1 MAQRGTP
8 RRLRAAVRRYVP
20 ELVELRRELHRHPEL
35 SWQEERTQGVVLER
49 LKAWGLEDARPIA
62 RTGAT
67 ALVKGEGRRARRRG
81 TRGKGRGTRG
91 GPTLLWR
98 ADMDALPVQE
108 ENESEYR
115 STVANVMHAC
125 GHDGHMAI
133 ALTLARVV
141 HEGRSELPGNVRF
154 VFQPAEETA
163 GGARSCIDDGV
174 MDKPKVDAVLGLHID
189 ADTPVGALNVLPG
202 PVWAAPTGFRLVIT
216 GRSGHGGLPQ
226 QTVDAIAVAAQ
237 VISALQTV
245 VSRSMNP
252 QRAVVLTVGTI
263 QGGTKGNIIAGEVDM
278 TGTIRTFEERT
289 LERVLRRAE
298 EIVRGVTS
306 GMGAEY
312 RFEHVTP
319 CPPAVNDEGMAGLVR
334 EVGAEFFGAERL
346 VGTRTTGAD
355 DMAMFLAKAPGCYFR
370 LGGRNEERDIR
381 YPHHHP
387 RFDFDEEAL
396 GLGVEFGLRLI
407 EAYLGRGGVS

>member
-1 MAQRGTP
+1 
-8 RRLRAAVRRYVP
+8 VP

-49 LKAWGLEDARPIA
+49 LRAWGLEDVRAIA

-67 ALVKGEGRRARRRG
+67 ALVRGQGTRAKGRRRG
-81 TRGKGRGTRG
+81 G

-108 ENESEYR
+108 ENEAEYR
-115 STVANVMHAC
+115 STVPNVMHAC
-125 GHDGHMAI
+125 GHDGHVAI

-141 HEGRSELPGNVRF
+141 HEGRSELAGNVRF

-174 MDKPKVDAVLGLHID
+174 MDEPRVDAVLGLHVD
-189 ADTPVGALNVLPG
+189 ADTPVGGLNVVGG
-202 PVWAAPTGFRLVIT
+202 PVFAAATGFRLVIT
-216 GRSGHGGLPQ
+216 GKSGHGALPH

-237 VISALQTV
+237 AVTALQTV
-245 VSRSMNP
+245 VSRSINP

-263 QGGTKGNIIAGEVDM
+263 QGGVRGNIIAGEVDM

-289 LERVLRRAE
+289 LERVLRRVE

-319 CPPAVNDEGMAGLVR
+319 CPPVVNDEGMAGLVR
-334 EVGAEFFGAERL
+334 EVGAEFFGPERL
-346 VGTRTTGAD
+346 SGTRSTGAD
-355 DMAMFLAKAPGCYFR
+355 DMALFLEKAPGCYFL
-370 LGGRNEERDIR
+370 LGARNEERGIR

-407 EAYLGRGGVS
+407 EAYLTRGGVS

>member
-1 MAQRGTP
+1 M
-8 RRLRAAVRRYVP
+8 AVRKYVP

-49 LKAWGLEDARPIA
+49 LRSWGLEDVRAIA

-67 ALVKGEGRRARRRG
+67 ALVRGQGTRPKGRRRG
-81 TRGKGRGTRG
+81 G

-125 GHDGHMAI
+125 GHDGHVAI
-133 ALTLARVV
+133 ALTLARIL

-163 GGARSCIDDGV
+163 GGARSCIEDGV
-174 MDKPKVDAVLGLHID
+174 MDDPRVDAVLGLHID
-189 ADTPVGALNVLPG
+189 ANTPVGGLNVVAG
-202 PVWAAPTGFRLVIT
+202 PVFAAATGFRLVIT
-216 GRSGHGGLPQ
+216 GRSGHGALPH

-237 VISALQTV
+237 VITALQTV
-245 VSRSMNP
+245 VSRSMDP

-263 QGGTKGNIIAGEVDM
+263 QGGVRGNIIAGEVDM

-289 LERVLRRAE
+289 LERVLGRVE

-306 GMGAEY
+306 GMGAEF
-312 RFEHVTP
+312 RFEHVTA
-319 CPPAVNDEGMAGLVR
+319 CPPVVNDEGMAGLVQ
-334 EVGAEFFGAERL
+334 EIGAEFFGAERL
-346 VGTRTTGAD
+346 SGTRSTGAD
-355 DMAMFLAKAPGCYFR
+355 DMSLFLERAPGCYFL
-370 LGGRNEERDIR
+370 LGARNEERDIR

-387 RFDFDEEAL
+387 RFDLDEEAL
-396 GLGVEFGLRLI
+396 GLGVEFGMRVI
-407 EAYLGRGGVS
+407 EAYLRRGGMS